1 MRRAVLVTGGARSGK
16 SVLAEQFVAAPIV
29 DYVATSQ
36 RNLDDPEWEQRVLL
50 HQARRPS
57 TWRTLETLDI
67 AEVLYRNDPEPVLVD
82 CLAVWLARTFD
93 EVGAWDGADG
103 WVQAFTQR
111 TDELVAAFAATQRH
125 VVAVTN
131 EVGSGIVPG
140 DPGSRL
146 YRDELGRLNARVAQA
161 CDEVWLC
168 TVGIGQ
174 KLKG

>member
-16 SVLAEQFVAAPIV
+16 SVLAEEMVAAQVV

-36 RNLDDPEWEQRVLL
+36 RNPDDPEWEQRVLL
-50 HQARRPS
+50 HQQRRPAS
-57 TWRTLETLDI
+57 WRTLETLDI
-67 AEVLYRNDPEPVLVD
+67 AGVLALDDPTPVLVD

-93 EVGAWDGADG
+93 EVGAWDGSG
-103 WVQAFTQR
+103 WEAAYGERVDA
-111 TDELVAAFAATQRH
+111 LVAAFATTQRF

-140 DPGSRL
+140 DAGSRL
-146 YRDELGRLNARVAQA
+146 YRDELGRLNARVARA